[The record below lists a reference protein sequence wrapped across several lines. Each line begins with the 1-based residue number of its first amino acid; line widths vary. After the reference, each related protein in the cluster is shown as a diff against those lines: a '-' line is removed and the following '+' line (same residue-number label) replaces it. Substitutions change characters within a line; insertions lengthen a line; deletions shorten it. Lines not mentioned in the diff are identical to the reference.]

1 MIEHT
6 MRNFDADL
14 QERASKI
21 AEMGRLDDEQI
32 ALATDALVKGNDA
45 LAQRVNIAE
54 TGLYG
59 AKAAARGRA
68 PKGRSRQQ
76 GGVTVVGVT

>member
-32 ALATDALVKGNDA
+32 ALATDALVKGDDA
-45 LAQRVNIAE
+45 LAGRVNIAE
-54 TGLYG
+54 TVVYMVQRQPL
-59 AKAAARGRA
+59 AEERPKADLAS
-68 PKGRSRQQ
+68 K
-76 GGVTVVGVT
+76 VVLPLSA